1 MNFLAAL
8 MLTWLP
14 WEAEA
19 FGALVLVMQDRGL
32 RELYKADMQMLQ
44 VPVSKHPSTSKTTVH
59 RNCEEAGHAL
69 LT

>member
-14 WEAEA
+14 LEAEA

-44 VPVSKHPSTSKTTVH
+44 VPISEHPWPLCGTQPQL
-59 RNCEEAGHAL
+59 CEDRAYL